1 MSRRAIALTTERRYW
16 RAGFDLIAGIDEV
29 GCGCLAGPVI
39 AAAVVLPVE
48 GGIKGAVDSKLLR
61 AEQREVISEII
72 HRKALAVGVGAASP
86 REIER
91 LNIRRAAG
99 LAMSRA
105 LHRLPFTPHAVLID
119 GRPQPELGD
128 HLAIL
133 KGDRTCH
140 SIACAAIVAKVLRDG
155 LMRRLARVY
164 PDYGWDHNV
173 GYATRDHREALAR
186 LGATAH
192 HRRTF
197 LGVQYELEFDG
208 GLERSG
214 EHAEDSPTA
223 LEAAR
228 SERG

>member
-16 RAGFDLIAGIDEV
+16 RAGFDLIAGVDEV

-61 AEQREVISEII
+61 AEQREAISEAI

-91 LNIRRAAG
+91 LNILRASG
-99 LAMSRA
+99 LAMRRA
-105 LHRLPFTPHAVLID
+105 LQRLPFTPHAVLID

-128 HLAIL
+128 HLAML

-173 GYATRDHREALAR
+173 GYATRDHRDALAR

-197 LGVQYELEFDG
+197 LGIQYELKLDGDLEGAEGVADDG
-208 GLERSG
+208 GV
-214 EHAEDSPTA
+214 D

-228 SERG
+228 PQRR